1 MFILFFLIINNLI
14 EITTALPTIL
24 NPSFETLESDD
35 YFLDEVYE
43 GPLEEPIIVEY
54 EYDLNQFNKYLKRK
68 KIQLKQ

>member
-1 MFILFFLIINNLI
+1 MKKVAYKEKLMNDY
-14 EITTALPTIL
+14 
-24 NPSFETLESDD
+24 ESDD

>member
-1 MFILFFLIINNLI
+1 MKKVAYKEKLMNDYV
-14 EITTALPTIL
+14 
-24 NPSFETLESDD
+24 SDD

-68 KIQLKQ
+68 KIQLKQWILAVF

>member
-1 MFILFFLIINNLI
+1 MKKVAYKEKLMNDY
-14 EITTALPTIL
+14 
-24 NPSFETLESDD
+24 ESDD

-54 EYDLNQFNKYLKRK
+54 EYDLNQFNKYLRRK